1 MQTFSVA
8 WYELPLR
15 TPFPAGGSLVRVRR
29 GAILR
34 IEDGERTGYGELA
47 PLAGLHRESLQDAL
61 EGVQE
66 ATVSG
71 SMPMAPSA
79 SFALSCAQATLEHER
94 RYGFGRSN
102 QSGVGVNAVFSGDA
116 AAARAAIERGDF
128 TGYRTVKVKVGLGKV
143 ADDAA
148 LISAMLD
155 GLDPSV
161 RLRLDGN
168 RRLTLTSAVRMM
180 KRLDAERI
188 EYMEEPLRNPL
199 ELPELSRRTGI
210 TMAIDE
216 SLHEPQHREALVGAP
231 GVEVQVLKP
240 SLLGALVEV
249 EHAVTRGRIHGMD
262 TVLSSCLESSYT
274 LALLARLA
282 AVTATGGRDHGLA
295 SASLFEF
302 DVVEQAPVREGRMEI
317 APALPNPKLSFVPLK
332 EAVVPWM

>member
-1 MQTFSVA
+1 MQSFSVA
-8 WYELPLR
+8 WYELPIR
-15 TPFPAGGSLVRVRR
+15 APFPAGGEMVRTRR

-34 IEDGERTGYGELA
+34 MEDGDRTGYGELA

-61 EGVQE
+61 EGLLE
-66 ATVSG
+66 ATQSG

-79 SFALSCAQATLEHER
+79 SFALSCAHATWVHDR
-94 RYGFGRSN
+94 RYGFGRIEHSAI
-102 QSGVGVNAVFSGDA
+102 GVNAVFSGDA
-116 AAARAAIERGDF
+116 VAARAAIERGEFD
-128 TGYRTVKVKVGLGKV
+128 GYRTVKVKVGRGKV

-148 LISAMLD
+148 LIGVMLE

-168 RRLTLTSAVRMM
+168 RRLTMTAAVRLM

-199 ELPELSRRTGI
+199 DMPELSRRTGI
-210 TMAIDE
+210 AMAIDE
-216 SLHEPQHREALVGAP
+216 SLHEPAHREALVGAP
-231 GVEVQVLKP
+231 GIEVQVLKP
-240 SLLGALVEV
+240 SLLGALEEV

-282 AVTATGGRDHGLA
+282 SVTSTGGRDHGLA
-295 SASLFEF
+295 SAGLFEF
-302 DVVEQAPVREGRMEI
+302 DLVEQAPVREGRMEI
-317 APALPNPKLSFVPLK
+317 APALPIPRLDFVPLK
-332 EAVVPWM
+332 EAAVPWR